1 MSMSNKTKQQQ
12 QQQQQHRPMAVHLVA
27 GGAAGLVESSLCHPF
42 DTVKTRL
49 QLQQSP
55 SLGMAATAPP
65 TAVGVASIA
74 NAGTNATNA
83 TATATPSRRR
93 RAFSSVTTTQG
104 LTAGRPPVAAAA
116 AAVSQPMQPP
126 TGAVGMA
133 RSIVA
138 HEGIPSLYKGLTAV
152 WSAVVPK
159 MSIRFV
165 SFEWYRNQLGSVHR
179 RHYAPAHASSSS
191 SSSSSSSASS
201 SSSGQQYPRSVNFV
215 AGLASGLTEAVLVVT
230 PAEVCK
236 IRMQSQRLQPLEPD
250 RRKYTHAAQ
259 TATVIVREEGI
270 GALWRGVVPTMMRQG
285 CNQAVNFT
293 TYNAIKDSIVQ
304 YRRENGGGNKADTY
318 GLKPHE
324 SLILG
329 GLSGGLGPIANNPL
343 DVVKTRQQRQIVA
356 EGISPKYHGVLQSC
370 LLIAKEEGTS
380 ALWKGIGPRL
390 ARIMPGQA
398 ITFATYEIV
407 SKELSHYL

>member
-1 MSMSNKTKQQQ
+1 MSKQKQQQ
-12 QQQQQHRPMAVHLVA
+12 QQHPKAVHHLVA

-55 SLGMAATAPP
+55 SAHALPATPHHHPSAAI
-65 TAVGVASIA
+65 VSSIA
-74 NAGTNATNA
+74 NASTNANA
-83 TATATPSRRR
+83 NANASTTATLASRRR
-93 RAFSSVTTTQG
+93 RALSTVTTSSTTHG
-104 LTAGRPPVAAAA
+104 LTTSRPAV
-116 AAVSQPMQPP
+116 AAVSQQIQQQAP

-138 HEGIPSLYKGLTAV
+138 NEGIPSLYKGLTAV
-152 WSAVVPK
+152 WSAVIPK

-165 SFEWYRNQLGSVHR
+165 SFEWYRNQLGSIYR
-179 RHYAPAHASSSS
+179 RYCAPADSSSS
-191 SSSSSSSASS
+191 LQPSSSPLP
-201 SSSGQQYPRSVNFV
+201 GQQYPRSVNFV

-236 IRMQSQRLQPLEPD
+236 IRMQSQKLQPLQPA
-250 RRKYTHAAQ
+250 RRKYTNAAQ
-259 TATVIVREEGI
+259 TAAVIVREEGV

-293 TYNAIKDSIVQ
+293 TYNAVKDAIVR
-304 YRRENGGGNKADTY
+304 YRRENGGGGDQTSTH
-318 GLKPHE
+318 GLKTYE

-343 DVVKTRQQRQIVA
+343 GK
-356 EGISPKYHGVLQSC
+356 SL
-370 LLIAKEEGTS
+370 
-380 ALWKGIGPRL
+380 
-390 ARIMPGQA
+390 
-398 ITFATYEIV
+398 
-407 SKELSHYL
+407 LSHVWVNQVHIC

>member
-1 MSMSNKTKQQQ
+1 MSKQQQ
-12 QQQQQHRPMAVHLVA
+12 QQQQQQQQHPIVHLVA

-55 SLGMAATAPP
+55 SAHALPAAPHHHP
-65 TAVGVASIA
+65 SAVIVSSIA
-74 NAGTNATNA
+74 NASTNANA
-83 TATATPSRRR
+83 NASTTATLASRRR
-93 RAFSSVTTTQG
+93 RAFSTHG
-104 LTAGRPPVAAAA
+104 LTTSRPAV
-116 AAVSQPMQPP
+116 AAVSQQIQQQSP

-138 HEGIPSLYKGLTAV
+138 HEGISSLYKGLTAV
-152 WSAVVPK
+152 WSSVIPK

-165 SFEWYRNQLGSVHR
+165 SFEWYRNQLGSIYR
-179 RHYAPAHASSSS
+179 KYCARTDSSSS
-191 SSSSSSSASS
+191 LQPSSSPLP
-201 SSSGQQYPRSVNFV
+201 GQQYPRSVNFV

-236 IRMQSQRLQPLEPD
+236 IRMQSQKLQPLQPA
-250 RRKYTHAAQ
+250 RRKYTNAAQ
-259 TATVIVREEGI
+259 TAAVIVREEGV

-293 TYNAIKDSIVQ
+293 TYNAVKDAIVQ
-304 YRRENGGGNKADTY
+304 YRRENGGDDDQASTH
-318 GLKPHE
+318 GLKPYE

-343 DVVKTRQQRQIVA
+343 GK
-356 EGISPKYHGVLQSC
+356 SL
-370 LLIAKEEGTS
+370 
-380 ALWKGIGPRL
+380 
-390 ARIMPGQA
+390 
-398 ITFATYEIV
+398 
-407 SKELSHYL
+407 LSHV

>member
-1 MSMSNKTKQQQ
+1 MILQSLVGTTGTDRHASQMSKQKQQQ
-12 QQQQQHRPMAVHLVA
+12 QHPKAVHHLVA

-55 SLGMAATAPP
+55 SAHALPPAPHHHSSAAT
-65 TAVGVASIA
+65 VSSIA
-74 NAGTNATNA
+74 NASTNANA
-83 TATATPSRRR
+83 NASTTATLASRRR
-93 RAFSSVTTTQG
+93 RALSTVTTSSTTHG
-104 LTAGRPPVAAAA
+104 LATSRPVV
-116 AAVSQPMQPP
+116 AAVSQQIQQQAP

-152 WSAVVPK
+152 WSAVIPK

-165 SFEWYRNQLGSVHR
+165 SFEWYRNQLGSICR
-179 RHYAPAHASSSS
+179 GYSAPADSSSS
-191 SSSSSSSASS
+191 LQPSSSPLP
-201 SSSGQQYPRSVNFV
+201 GQQYPRSVNFV

-236 IRMQSQRLQPLEPD
+236 IRMQSQKLQPLQPA
-250 RRKYTHAAQ
+250 RRKYTNAAQ
-259 TATVIVREEGI
+259 TAALIVREEGV

-293 TYNAIKDSIVQ
+293 TYNAVKDAIVRH
-304 YRRENGGGNKADTY
+304 RRENGGGDDQASTH
-318 GLKPHE
+318 GLKPYE

-343 DVVKTRQQRQIVA
+343 GKSLLSPFLGQSGA
-356 EGISPKYHGVLQSC
+356 YLMISIFISMCFMLTC
-370 LLIAKEEGTS
+370 FFL
-380 ALWKGIGPRL
+380 
-390 ARIMPGQA
+390 
-398 ITFATYEIV
+398 F
-407 SKELSHYL
+407 

>member
-1 MSMSNKTKQQQ
+1 MSKQKQH
-12 QQQQQHRPMAVHLVA
+12 QQHPKAVHHLVA

-55 SLGMAATAPP
+55 SAHALPAAPHHHPSATS
-65 TAVGVASIA
+65 VSSIA
-74 NAGTNATNA
+74 NANANA
-83 TATATPSRRR
+83 FASTTATLASRRR
-93 RAFSSVTTTQG
+93 RAFSTHG
-104 LTAGRPPVAAAA
+104 LTTSRPAVAAI
-116 AAVSQPMQPP
+116 SQQIQQQSP

-138 HEGIPSLYKGLTAV
+138 NEGIPSLYKGLTAV
-152 WSAVVPK
+152 WSAVIPK

-165 SFEWYRNQLGSVHR
+165 SFEWYRNQLGSIHR
-179 RHYAPAHASSSS
+179 KYYAPADLSSSLQPS
-191 SSSSSSSASS
+191 SSPLP
-201 SSSGQQYPRSVNFV
+201 GQRYPRSVNFV

-236 IRMQSQRLQPLEPD
+236 IRMQSQKLQPLQPA
-250 RRKYTHAAQ
+250 RRKYTNAAQ
-259 TATVIVREEGI
+259 TAAVIVREEGV

-293 TYNAIKDSIVQ
+293 TYNAVKDAIVQ
-304 YRRENGGGNKADTY
+304 YRRENGGGDDQASTH
-318 GLKPHE
+318 GLKPYE

-343 DVVKTRQQRQIVA
+343 GK
-356 EGISPKYHGVLQSC
+356 SL
-370 LLIAKEEGTS
+370 
-380 ALWKGIGPRL
+380 
-390 ARIMPGQA
+390 
-398 ITFATYEIV
+398 
-407 SKELSHYL
+407 LSHV